1 MVRIKN
7 FVLGTGLT
15 AKKISFWG
23 HICFITTKVGNRHE
37 QENRTGKHHHEYV
50 LLYADRSDVQLLL
63 YTDDE

>member
-23 HICFITTKVGNRHE
+23 HISKSITTTLQKYYNFVTIEGKYCERDASVVE
-37 QENRTGKHHHEYV
+37 LKRTCG
-50 LLYADRSDVQLLL
+50 
-63 YTDDE
+63 